1 MEISRKKEIL
11 NYLNILSG
19 QVNDAADTVPELLKS
34 QTTDW
39 LSQLDD
45 VAGAVAA
52 RALYV
57 PVVGGFSVGKSTVL
71 NTLLGRDVLP
81 EKVTPETA
89 IPAELHFSDSERI
102 MALDQHGEWT
112 DHDVTELGAISEKAR
127 DFQVV
132 RVYLNSPV
140 LKEIEPLV
148 LVDMPGF
155 DSGLDQHNQ
164 AILRYITSG
173 ALYFYLVDCK
183 AGTINRQD
191 SRRIE
196 EILDLGRSVK
206 VFMTKTD
213 LAPEDAINDAREFF
227 AENLSTIGCDS
238 NIGLINKDDAS
249 AFLDELKASDAD
261 SLFNTMTLPAVKNL
275 YFDADGMINTAIS
288 ALASDVE
295 TVAQRVEEAQQ
306 ALAKV
311 EQDKERLLSEAK
323 SGGISAKCDLV
334 MSRLDQTLR
343 SAANELV
350 MQAKVSEAALSKSVA
365 DLVRAT
371 LTVEIQ
377 SLIRKTTS
385 DITYQF
391 SGDINIEGFSV
402 GGDDWLSSLATL
414 LESEVMDA
422 MAGLKGAAGQ
432 KYDKKPH
439 VVADNQNPLGK
450 VIGSLGAI
458 AVMIPNPVLRV
469 VFAIL
474 PGIIGTLFDN
484 FRENTQED
492 RFREAVS
499 SQVIPTVMSQ
509 VRPQVMESLNAAE
522 TEIIRVVSEQVTS
535 KLEKQKSLYDE
546 VAQKSDAERQ
556 KLIEMQQV
564 LESIR
569 DQINKSAKGV
579 FA

>member
-213 LAPEDAINDAREFF
+213 LAPEDAINEFF

-432 KYDKKPH
+432 KYDKNPH

-522 TEIIRVVSEQVTS
+522 TEIIRVVSEQVTR

-556 KLIEMQQV
+556 SLLEMQQV

-569 DQINKSAKGV
+569 DQINTSAKGV

>member
-1 MEISRKKEIL
+1 MEISKKKELL
-11 NYLNILSG
+11 NYLNTLSG
-19 QVNDAADTVPELLKS
+19 QVTESAEAAPDLLKEPS
-34 QTTDW
+34 ADW
-39 LSQLDD
+39 LSQVDK
-45 VAGAVAA
+45 VAGEVAA

-57 PVVGGFSVGKSTVL
+57 PVVGGFSVGKSTAL
-71 NTLLGRDVLP
+71 NTLLGRDILP

-89 IPAELHFSDSERI
+89 IPAELHFSDNERI
-102 MALDQHGEWT
+102 MAQDQQGTWT
-112 DHDVTELGAISEKAR
+112 DHNITELSALSERAS
-127 DFQVV
+127 DFQVI

-173 ALYFYLVDCK
+173 ALYFYLIDCK

-191 SRRIE
+191 ARRIE

-213 LAPEDAINDAREFF
+213 LAPEDAINEARTFF
-227 AENLSTIGCDS
+227 EEGLNAIGCEGS
-238 NIGLINKDDAS
+238 IGLINKDDTS
-249 AFLDELKASDAD
+249 AFLQELKASDTDA
-261 SLFNTMTLPAVKNL
+261 LFSKMTMPAVKNL
-275 YFDADGMINTAIS
+275 YFDADGMVSTAIT
-288 ALASDVE
+288 ALASDAE
-295 TVAQRVEEAQQ
+295 TITKRVEDAQQ

-311 EQDKERLLSEAK
+311 EREKERLISDAK
-323 SGGISAKCDLV
+323 SGGVSEKCELV

-343 SAANELV
+343 SSVNELV

-365 DLVRAT
+365 DLVRST

-377 SLIRKTTS
+377 SLIRKSTA

-391 SGDINIEGFSV
+391 SGDISIEGFSV
-402 GGDDWLSSLATL
+402 GGDDWLSNLATA

-422 MAGLKGAAGQ
+422 LAGIQGSAGQ
-432 KYDKKPH
+432 RQDGKHYS
-439 VVADNQNPLGK
+439 ADDEKNPLGK
-450 VIGSLGAI
+450 ALGSLGAI

-469 VFAIL
+469 VLAIL
-474 PGIIGTLFDN
+474 PGIIGTLFGKL
-484 FRENTQED
+484 RENSQED
-492 RFREAVS
+492 KLRDAIS
-499 SQVIPTVMSQ
+499 SQVIPTVLSQ
-509 VRPQVMESLNAAE
+509 VRPQVMDSLNTAAA
-522 TEIIRVVSEQVTS
+522 EIIRVVSDQVTS

-546 VAQKSDAERQ
+546 VSQKSDAEHQ
-556 KLIEMQQV
+556 KLSEMQLA
-564 LESIR
+564 LEAIR
-569 DQINKSAKGV
+569 EQINTSAKGV